1 MNNKPNIFV
10 IMPFLKEFFD
20 LFETI
25 KKHFADSF
33 CFTNASTEDNQQN
46 ILADIIQPIYSAD
59 LVLADLTGINP
70 NVMYELGI
78 AHALEKKTIIIT
90 QDDINTLPFD
100 LKQYR
105 TKSYSTHYSSIFDL
119 LDYLEKNFNG
129 AIDGNVVFSNPVMD
143 FLERNGK
150 ALQKIETSIKQDDNK
165 GFLDFL
171 AEIDEDGR
179 KMATNIQIIQSN
191 MERMATDL
199 KNSASE
205 IERVKSKCGSGTPT
219 FMRKETQKIAVCIDK
234 FSKDLHTS
242 NCENRELWI
251 NIENN
256 LLQLLENK
264 FSGTPENAKGLRLT
278 LKELKNLQIS
288 LHASKESLSSAKGAC
303 QNLIGLERNLT
314 HSIKDLDKEL
324 TDFLN
329 LSQQM
334 IDGVD
339 KIISKGKFV
348 VGTV

>member
-1 MNNKPNIFV
+1 M
-10 IMPFLKEFFD
+10 
-20 LFETI
+20 
-25 KKHFADSF
+25 
-33 CFTNASTEDNQQN
+33 
-46 ILADIIQPIYSAD
+46 
-59 LVLADLTGINP
+59 
-70 NVMYELGI
+70 
-78 AHALEKKTIIIT
+78 
-90 QDDINTLPFD
+90 
-100 LKQYR
+100 
-105 TKSYSTHYSSIFDL
+105 
-119 LDYLEKNFNG
+119 
-129 AIDGNVVFSNPVMD
+129 
-143 FLERNGK
+143 
-150 ALQKIETSIKQDDNK
+150 
-165 GFLDFL
+165 DFL

-205 IERVKSKCGSGTPT
+205 IERVKSKGGSGTPT